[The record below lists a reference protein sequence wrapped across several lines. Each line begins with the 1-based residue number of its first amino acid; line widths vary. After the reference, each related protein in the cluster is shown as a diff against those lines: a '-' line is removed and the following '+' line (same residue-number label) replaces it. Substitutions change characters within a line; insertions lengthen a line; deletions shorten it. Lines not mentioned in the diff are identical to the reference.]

1 MIKATLTL
9 DKAKNNIKQL
19 HKKPVSVTVNLG
31 RNKLVNFIGEIDG
44 VYPSLFTVSP
54 IDKTFRVKTTYSYSE
69 YLCGKIKLKR
79 ISGQE
84 SLS

>member
-1 MIKATLTL
+1 MIKSTLTL
-9 DKAKNNIKQL
+9 DKVKNNIKEL
-19 HKKPVSVTVNLG
+19 HKKPVAVTVNLG

-69 YLCGKIKLKR
+69 YLCGKIKLKS

-84 SLS
+84 SLT